1 MWSWFLVLMIKF
13 FRHVQSLHLKGS
25 VMTLY
30 NTQTVLYSFIFL
42 LENKARNPK
51 EQNIGNNGSMKKL

>member
-25 VMTLY
+25 VTTLY

-51 EQNIGNNGSMKKL
+51 EQKIGNNGSMKKL

>member
-42 LENKARNPK
+42 MENKARNPK
-51 EQNIGNNGSMKKL
+51 EQKIGNNGSMKKL